1 MKLKTSITLSSDLLE
16 EIDRNAGS
24 KASRSAFIEAV
35 MREYLK
41 EKVREAINRRD
52 AELINANIDY
62 LNREALD
69 VLRYQAPIDWTTD
82 VAPEG
87 NYEELDTEEDT
98 APAKPGKPPAG
109 TPPTLGGKAGAPP
122 KAGKP

>member
-24 KASRSAFIEAV
+24 KASRSAFIETV

-52 AELINANIDY
+52 VELINANIDY

-69 VLRYQAPIDWTTD
+69 VLRYQAPIEWTT
-82 VAPEG
+82 
-87 NYEELDTEEDT
+87 EDN
-98 APAKPGKPPAG
+98 
-109 TPPTLGGKAGAPP
+109 
-122 KAGKP
+122 